1 MSQDRAQDIAEPVS
15 DPEFGPW
22 LAQASILV
30 VDDEPGIR
38 NFLVKILAPRCKLIE
53 EAGDA
58 KEASRKVDSQH
69 FDVVILDNIMPEQ
82 NGLDWLAQQRA
93 IGFFADVILMTAY
106 ADLDAA
112 IEALRAGVVD
122 FILKPFRSN
131 QLLNAVARCLDR
143 MRLQRENDVLRHE
156 LTSPPHEILLRN
168 KLLGTSKATVI
179 VVIGL
184 SFAPIIARTVRSAV
198 LAERELDYVAAAQLR
213 HESAFHTM
221 FVEILPNVIPPI
233 LVETTVRLGYA
244 IFAVATLSFMGFGIQ
259 PPSPDWGLSIS
270 NNYGMIGGGFW
281 WTVLFDAL
289 AIASLV
295 IGVNLVTDGIQGA
308 LND

>member
-1 MSQDRAQDIAEPVS
+1 MSAVPTTSSPQDNMRRRSPMAEVFFSLMRSRTFLVGLAIVLFWVACALFGEHFTPYDPLADDIINALAPPSSEHW
-15 DPEFGPW
+15 FGTDQIGRDVFSRVIVGSRDILTVAP
-22 LAQASILV
+22 LATLLATVAGTALGLLTGYFRGI
-30 VDDEPGIR
+30 VDDVVSR
-38 NFLVKILAPRCKLIE
+38 IL
-53 EAGDA
+53 EAFMA
-58 KEASRKVDSQH
+58 IP
-69 FDVVILDNIMPEQ
+69 VVIVAL
-82 NGLDWLAQQRA
+82 LA
-93 IGFFADVILMTAY
+93 I
-106 ADLDAA
+106 
-112 IEALRAGVVD
+112 
-122 FILKPFRSN
+122 
-131 QLLNAVARCLDR
+131 VA
-143 MRLQRENDVLRHE
+143 
-156 LTSPPHEILLRN
+156 
-168 KLLGTSKATVI
+168 LGTSKATVI

-213 HESAFHTM
+213 HESALHTM

-270 NNYGMIGGGFW
+270 SNYGMIGGGFW

-295 IGVNLVTDGIQGA
+295 IGVNLVADGVHGA